1 MALWKNTDTADGKPK
16 YLSDSLRNDQ
26 STSDLDSTVGVDAA
40 EKANVPSAQH
50 AGWVL
55 TTSGSGGRSGR
66 TFSETLVA
74 MGSMTGDNDSIAPE
88 ITISG
93 QPTNQSVTAPAAA
106 TFSVTASKT
115 GAGTLT
121 YQWQIQ
127 QEGAGAWANVTTG
140 TGGTTNT
147 YTTGA
152 TATGDGAGATDGD
165 KYRVIVS
172 LAGAQSVT
180 SNAVTLTVA

>member
-26 STSDLDSTVGVDAA
+26 TTSDLDSTVGVDAA

-55 TTSGSGGRSGR
+55 TTSGSGGRAGR

-93 QPTNQSVTAPAAA
+93 QPSSTSVVAPATA

-127 QEGAGAWANVTTG
+127 QEGAGAWANITG
-140 TGGTTNT
+140 ATSNT

-152 TATGDGAGATDGD
+152 TAVEAGSGATNGD
-165 KYRVIVS
+165 KFRVIVS
-172 LAGAQSVT
+172 LTGAQSVT
-180 SNAVTLTVA
+180 SNAVTLTVTAE